1 MLGEYGGK
9 ISFILD
15 LLSLLYFLDIS
26 LAVCNRQL
34 DILECFLYHQAILQ
48 FSMDTSWVLYN
59 LTEF

>member
-26 LAVCNRQL
+26 LEVCNRQL
-34 DILECFLYHQAILQ
+34 DILECFLYH
-48 FSMDTSWVLYN
+48 
-59 LTEF
+59 